1 MELALDCCANNVHR
15 VERVVTTTRRVQ
27 TASLGGCVR
36 LTTGC
41 TVGRGCTLGLLRC
54 GSDQW
59 AYSGYTQ
66 VLCKVTHGKNRW
78 RRAPPD
84 TTLI

>member
-1 MELALDCCANNVHR
+1 MELALGCCANNVHR

-36 LTTGC
+36 LTIGR
-41 TVGRGCTLGLLRC
+41 TVGLLRC
-54 GSDQW
+54 GSDQC
-59 AYSGYTQ
+59 AYSAGYTQ
-66 VLCKVTHGKNRW
+66 VLCKVTLGKNRW

>member
-27 TASLGGCVR
+27 TASLGGYVG

-41 TVGRGCTLGLLRC
+41 TVGVGVLWVYSGVGLTSVLTVGLLRC
-54 GSDQW
+54 C
-59 AYSGYTQ
+59 
-66 VLCKVTHGKNRW
+66 VR
-78 RRAPPD
+78 
-84 TTLI
+84 